1 MRQCLGECKVN
12 LLPKIKVEAG
22 IVDEDFARMLSVIT
36 REVRARQV
44 VDPKLCALP
53 VENTVCVRC
62 GGEGG
67 DAIQVNR
74 GDRKVLRI
82 SKYGKLGIM

>member
-22 IVDEDFARMLSVIT
+22 IVDEDFAGKLSVIT
-36 REVRARQV
+36 REVRAREV
-44 VDPKLCALP
+44 ADLKLCALP
-53 VENTVCVRC
+53 VENVVCVRRR
-62 GGEGG
+62 GEGG

-74 GDRKVLRI
+74 GDCKVLRI
-82 SKYGKLGIM
+82 NKYGKLGIM